1 MKQKNE
7 FKFYNNL
14 PVLMKVSEVTEWRF
28 QYFETVHKEFTITNL
43 FCSFSI
49 IFFTETQFCVLI
61 LFVVKRPM
69 CIHPRKTDSVFEVCW
84 RVL

>member
-14 PVLMKVSEVTEWRF
+14 PVLMKVSEVTGWRF
-28 QYFETVHKEFTITNL
+28 QYIEALHKEFTITNL

-49 IFFTETQFCVLI
+49 IFLLKPNSAF
-61 LFVVKRPM
+61 
-69 CIHPRKTDSVFEVCW
+69 
-84 RVL
+84 